1 MSVFLAVDLGDTA
14 RAACVSL
21 IEANR
26 ARFDARWLRP
36 DKLHCTLVFLGN
48 PSLEP
53 VPRFI
58 ESIDALAARHRPF
71 SLRLQGAGT
80 FVTARAPSVLWLG
93 VEGELAALGA
103 LQADAQRT
111 LGGEERVYQPHVTL
125 ARAKQAA
132 HLEPLR
138 AELSSVTLP
147 TFTVSRVTLYESSE
161 QTYRALHV
169 AALAG

>member
-1 MSVFLAVDLGDTA
+1 VSVFLAVDLGDAA
-14 RAACVSL
+14 RAACVAL
-21 IEANR
+21 IEAHR

-36 DKLHCTLVFLGN
+36 DKLHCTLVFLGSP
-48 PSLEP
+48 PSEQ
-53 VPRFI
+53 VGRFV

-71 SLRLQGAGT
+71 ALRLQGAGT

-93 VEGELAALGA
+93 VEGELAARRA
-103 LQADAQRT
+103 LQADAQQS

-125 ARAKQAA
+125 ARAKVAA

-138 AELSSVTLP
+138 EALSALTLP
-147 TFTVSRVTLYESSE
+147 TFAVSRLTLYESSE
-161 QTYRALHV
+161 HSYRPLHV